1 MSMRVGIVSAERKV
15 FDDEAEMVVARTTEG
30 ELGVLGGHE
39 PVLAQLAEGGV
50 VRVHLS
56 EGGEVR
62 PFAVHGGFLSVSA
75 DGVSI
80 LARTAEPGDEI
91 DVSRAKKALERA
103 EGAGSDDEEAFS
115 ARRRAQARL
124 RAAGEGDGGSAMP

>member
-1 MSMRVGIVSAERKV
+1 MTLRVGIVSAERKV
-15 FDDEAEMVVARTTEG
+15 FEEEAEMVVARTTEG
-30 ELGVLGGHE
+30 EMGVLQGHE
-39 PVLAQLAEGGV
+39 PVLGQLAEGGV
-50 VRVHLS
+50 VRVHLAD
-56 EGGEVR
+56 GGVR

-103 EGAGSDDEEAFS
+103 EQAGDDDEDAFG

-124 RAAGEGDGGSAMP
+124 RAAGEGEGGALP